1 MVWENF
7 NITYCKGDGYI
18 IKYKGDINLITNA
31 LKETKIRNIHI
42 IFAKFND
49 KNGKTINPVIFYGD
63 LKIKMTSEFRIKNN
77 SDNLFE
83 HEYSFEKIHNQS
95 TLWSELPPE
104 LENLKN
110 NFEVIILKTGIFKIM
125 TSYAITSIWDVDYYY
140 FSD

>member
-7 NITYCKGDGYI
+7 NITYCKGDGCI
-18 IKYKGDINLITNA
+18 IKYKGNINLITNA

-49 KNGKTINPVIFYGD
+49 KNGETINPVIFYGD

-95 TLWSELPPE
+95 SLWSKLPPE
-104 LENLKN
+104 LKN
-110 NFEVIILKTGIFKIM
+110 NFEIKFIKTGIFKIM
-125 TSYAITSIWDVDYYY
+125 TSYAITSIWDVDYY